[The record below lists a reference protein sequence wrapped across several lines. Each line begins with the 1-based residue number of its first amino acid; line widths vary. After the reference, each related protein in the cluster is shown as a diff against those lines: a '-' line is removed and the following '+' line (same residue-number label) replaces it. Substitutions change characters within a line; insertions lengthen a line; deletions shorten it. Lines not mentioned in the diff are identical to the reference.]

1 MFSKK
6 DKDKKDKNEKPEVLE
21 VLEQRNQAL
30 ESQLAAAQQE
40 AHGLLDR
47 VTAAEGTLVTFHAT
61 LEQMGALLSLA
72 EERAKQIEESA
83 NAKAAVVR
91 AEADARV
98 REAEAEV
105 AAVAERKQEA
115 LETLAALRA
124 SLFEVAPAPE
134 LAPPRV
140 TVADL
145 VALEANSGISA

>member
-6 DKDKKDKNEKPEVLE
+6 DKKKESEAVEVLE
-21 VLEQRNQAL
+21 RRNAGL
-30 ESQLAAAQQE
+30 ESELAAAQQE
-40 AHGLLDR
+40 ANELLDR

-83 NAKAAVVR
+83 NAEAAVVR

-105 AAVAERKQEA
+105 AAVVERKQEA
-115 LETLAALRA
+115 LATLAALRT
-124 SLFEVAPAPE
+124 SLVEVAPVPAPE
-134 LAPPRV
+134 LAPARV

-145 VALEANSGISA
+145 MALDANSGISA